1 MKTHH
6 KDMFIQQIIKNDKDI
21 KEQID
26 KEYKNTEI
34 KWKLKKVLDT
44 KVKKKKEIKL
54 EGMQVNRQWVI
65 RKTESK

>member
-21 KEQID
+21 KEQIN

-34 KWKLKKVLDT
+34 KWKLKKVLD
-44 KVKKKKEIKL
+44 KSKKKKKRL
-54 EGMQVNRQWVI
+54 N
-65 RKTESK
+65 

>member
-44 KVKKKKEIKL
+44 KVKKKEIKL